1 MKYWENG
8 FYLEQNENGTRKEI
22 TDNRWQELL
31 NAQSNGMEVY
41 TREDGYPDVKEH
53 AVTLEESKFIREQEI
68 KQRMLA
74 LSEDF
79 IQDYIGEKVEN
90 LETKKIEFI
99 TLHNELR
106 ILQNKLPKGV
116 KLL

>member
-8 FYLEQNENGTRKEI
+8 FYLEQNDNSTRKEI
-22 TDNRWQELL
+22 TDERWQELL
-31 NAQSNGMEVY
+31 NEQSNGMEVY

-53 AVTLEESKFIREQEI
+53 IATLEETKLMREQQI
-68 KQRMLA
+68 KEKLIS

-79 IQDYIGEKVEN
+79 IQDYAGEKIEN
-90 LETKKIEFI
+90 IENKKREFI

-106 ILQNKLPKGV
+106 ILQNKMPKGV
-116 KLL
+116 K